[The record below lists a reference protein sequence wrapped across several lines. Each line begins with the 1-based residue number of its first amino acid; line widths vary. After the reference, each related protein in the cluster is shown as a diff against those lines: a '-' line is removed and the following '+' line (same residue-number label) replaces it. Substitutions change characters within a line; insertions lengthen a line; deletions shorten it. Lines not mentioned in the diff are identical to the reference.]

1 LQSCHQQVEARRVKI
16 RLLGG
21 LAAAVDGDE
30 IEVLVREDETVEE
43 LFRNL
48 IEVYPQLEPLIRGE
62 LGGWN
67 VVTVCDGRILDLKDT
82 VSNCKEVILSPFS
95 SGG

>member
-1 LQSCHQQVEARRVKI
+1 MEARRVKI

-48 IEVYPQLEPLIRGE
+48 VETYPQLEPLIRGE